1 MKKEADIIVDI
12 TVCILC
18 TLLAFFAMIY
28 DLRTY
33 KIPNVLCVIGILSG
47 IVFNIIF
54 HGFSSVKNSLTGIV
68 CPIGILFIFFCLRI
82 IGAGDIKLLSAIG
95 AFISFGVIKI
105 IIITFVIAGTY
116 AFVYVIVKLLRRLAD
131 KDKKSKYTFSR
142 MHLSVSIFTALV
154 VYTISE
160 LCI

>member
-12 TVCILC
+12 AVCILC
-18 TLLAFFAMIY
+18 TLLALFAMVY
-28 DLRTY
+28 DLQTY
-33 KIPNVLCVIGILSG
+33 KIPNVLCVIGALAG

-54 HGFSSVKNSLTGIV
+54 YGFSSIKGSLIGIV

-95 AFISFGVIKI
+95 AFMSFDVVKVII
-105 IIITFVIAGTY
+105 TTFVIAGAY
-116 AFVYVIVKLLRRLAD
+116 AFVYVIVKLIKRLTN
-131 KDKKSKYTFSR
+131 KNKKSKYTFSR
-142 MHLSVSIFTALV
+142 MHLSVSIFAATV
-154 VYTISE
+154 VYTISV